1 MIKSRELE
9 IERIAEINALG
20 RVKEDW
26 NALLEN
32 NETRTVELT
41 YEWQVT
47 YWKHFH
53 EDSELFVL
61 VVREAGSVIAIAP
74 LRLTRIRRFGLRA
87 RTLEFIAARES
98 NYQDFVIG
106 DNKGEV
112 LECIADYLMDN
123 VKSWDIL
130 NLTHVPETSTTAHF
144 FLNRLGRSLPCRVH
158 VERCTSLK
166 IDKTWEEYAA
176 SSRKTRGK
184 IAYRLRRLREL
195 GGGEIACFHCS
206 DEEQFRSHLLKFFE
220 LHRKRWNQTETPSQ
234 FNDDRCCKFYLEIVP
249 QLLPR
254 RQVDLFVLKAGDTL
268 VALLYSFL
276 FDRDC
281 LVQLIAYDTEYSKGA
296 PSLVMHELF
305 VRQAFADGVKVVD
318 FGSYFPYKEYWA
330 DRFRS
335 RLDIEIY
342 PKRLLPCS
350 IYVLARSI
358 DALRVNLKRIT
369 PLRQSVRYVQQKVR
383 LHRNRHLV
391 GGSNLDE

>member
-9 IERIAEINALG
+9 VERIADINALE
-20 RVKEDW
+20 RFKEDW

-53 EDSELFVL
+53 ADSELFVL
-61 VVREAGSVIAIAP
+61 VIREAGSAIAIAP
-74 LRLTRIRRFGLRA
+74 LRLTRTKKFGLRV

-123 VKSWDIL
+123 VRSWDIL

-144 FLNRLGRSLPCRVH
+144 FLNRLGHSLPCRVH
-158 VERCTSLK
+158 AGKCTFLK
-166 IDKTWEEYAA
+166 IDKTWEEYTA
-176 SSRKTRGK
+176 SSKKTRGK
-184 IAYRLRRLREL
+184 IAYRMRRLREL

-234 FNDDRCCKFYLEIVP
+234 FNDDRYCKFYVEIVP
-249 QLLPR
+249 QLLPK
-254 RQVDLFVLKAGDTL
+254 RQIDLFVLKAGNTP

-276 FDRDC
+276 LDRDC

-305 VRQAFADGVKVVD
+305 VRQAFADGIKVVD
-318 FGSYFPYKEYWA
+318 FGHYFPYKEYWA
-330 DRFRS
+330 DRFKN

-342 PKRLLPCS
+342 PKRLLPYS
-350 IYVLARSI
+350 IYILAEFAN
-358 DALRVNLKRIT
+358 ALRVNLRRIA
-369 PLRQSVRYVQQKVR
+369 PLRQSVRYIQRKVR
-383 LHRNRHLV
+383 FYRSGHLMDY
-391 GGSNLDE
+391 SNLDE